1 MTVTMTR
8 ETLLTHYKAIR
19 ERLGDTRTPSRPIIP
34 LDRIRPTV
42 SDQPIGSDPSDQP
55 IGSNQSDQPIGSDQ
69 LHPKFKP
76 TSDGVIRQPSTVS
89 DQPIPK
95 PPKADAR
102 LSTRILYDVATRHN
116 MTVQEMI
123 GKDRRPRYT
132 RARQEA
138 MYLLR
143 QAGYS
148 YPQVGRFVGGRDH
161 TTALHGERQHAA
173 RITGRA

>member
-8 ETLLTHYKAIR
+8 ETLFAHYKAIR
-19 ERLGDTRTPSRPIIP
+19 QRLGDPRARRPIIP
-34 LDRIRPTV
+34 IDRIRPT
-42 SDQPIGSDPSDQP
+42 G
-55 IGSNQSDQPIGSDQ
+55 SDQPIGSDQ
-69 LHPKFKP
+69 PDQP
-76 TSDGVIRQPSTVS
+76 IGSDQSDQPTVS

-95 PPKADAR
+95 PPRADAR

-123 GKDRRPRYT
+123 GKDRRPRYI

-173 RITGRA
+173 RITGRT

>member
-8 ETLLTHYKAIR
+8 AMLSEHYKAIR
-19 ERLGDTRTPSRPIIP
+19 QRLGDPRTRRPIIP

-42 SDQPIGSDPSDQP
+42 SDQPIGSDQP
-55 IGSNQSDQPIGSDQ
+55 DQPIGSDQ

-76 TSDGVIRQPSTVS
+76 TSDGVIRQPTTVS

-95 PPKADAR
+95 PPRADAR
-102 LSTRILYDVATRHN
+102 LSTRILYEVATRHN
-116 MTVQEMI
+116 MTVDEVI
-123 GKDRRPRYT
+123 GRDRRPRYI

-173 RITGRA
+173 RITGRT

>member
-8 ETLLTHYKAIR
+8 AMLSEHYKAIR
-19 ERLGDTRTPSRPIIP
+19 QRLGDPRTRRPIIP
-34 LDRIRPTV
+34 LDRIRPT
-42 SDQPIGSDPSDQP
+42 G
-55 IGSNQSDQPIGSDQ
+55 SDQPIGSDQ
-69 LHPKFKP
+69 PDQP
-76 TSDGVIRQPSTVS
+76 IGSDQSDQPTVS

-95 PPKADAR
+95 PPKATAR
-102 LSTRILYDVATRHN
+102 LSTRILYEVATRHN
-116 MTVQEMI
+116 MTVDEMI
-123 GKDRRPRYT
+123 GRDRRPRYI

-173 RITGRA
+173 RITGRT

>member
-42 SDQPIGSDPSDQP
+42 SDQPIGSD
-55 IGSNQSDQPIGSDQ
+55 QSDQPIGSDQ

-76 TSDGVIRQPSTVS
+76 TSDGVIRQPTTVA
-89 DQPIPK
+89 DQLIPK
-95 PPKADAR
+95 PPRADAR

-143 QAGYS
+143 HAGYS
-148 YPQVGRFVGGRDH
+148 YPQIGRFVGGRDH
-161 TTALHGERQHAA
+161 TTALHGERKHAA
-173 RITGRA
+173 RITGRN

>member
-34 LDRIRPTV
+34 LDRIRPT
-42 SDQPIGSDPSDQP
+42 QAEPLPPPEPITKHAP
-55 IGSNQSDQPIGSDQ
+55 
-69 LHPKFKP
+69 
-76 TSDGVIRQPSTVS
+76 VIRPPVFTPP
-89 DQPIPK
+89 PIPK
-95 PPKADAR
+95 PPRADAR

-173 RITGRA
+173 RITGRT